1 MSRNIYKLRGL
12 HLNQLI
18 ELSQIGDKE
27 ALGIILEKFEPMV
40 KSIVSKYYGTWVEF
54 EDFLQIGF
62 VGLIQAVYNFREDAN
77 TKFSS
82 FAYMNISS
90 EVKSFVT
97 YLNRNKHKVLT
108 DAISIEKTDDDFSE
122 NADYYFEDV
131 DSEKEDFLMEYFF
144 SKSMDEL
151 QEEEKELVK
160 LWMSGYT
167 YQEISDISNV
177 NTKKVDNTLQ
187 KIKKILEGK
196 KSEYEQIKDIFGG
209 SI

>member
-1 MSRNIYKLRGL
+1 MGRNIYKLRGL
-12 HLNQLI
+12 HLNELI
-18 ELSQIGDKE
+18 ELSQVGDKE
-27 ALGIILEKFEPMV
+27 ALGLILEKFEPMV

-62 VGLIQAVYNFREDAN
+62 VGLIQAVYNFRDDAN

-108 DAISIEKTDDDFSE
+108 DAISIERSDDYFSE
-122 NADYYFEDV
+122 NADYYIEDT
-131 DSEKEDFLMEYFF
+131 DSEKQDFLMDYFF
-144 SKSMDEL
+144 AKGMEELHDDER
-151 QEEEKELVK
+151 EIVE
-160 LWMSGYT
+160 LWMKGYT

-187 KIKKILEGK
+187 KIKKILEEK
-196 KSEYEQIKDIFGG
+196 KR
-209 SI
+209 